1 MELNVDRGMLCS
13 IANCALFVIFPLLCI
28 ATISYFSCKV
38 KLLSLR
44 FFLDIINNTKRLK
57 HSTVQK
63 KAKLRYKK
71 LYLLA
76 VARMPLKNICFS
88 IQCNLLYA
96 LILLA
101 LCSFCLLIN
110 LFSAVTLFF
119 AHSLVTKYCNLL
131 QIS

>member
-1 MELNVDRGMLCS
+1 MLRPTQTLDPFVS
-13 IANCALFVIFPLLCI
+13 AEAEHLRNKEHKQKGLFGLLYTALC
-28 ATISYFSCKV
+28 
-38 KLLSLR
+38 R
-44 FFLDIINNTKRLK
+44 
-57 HSTVQK
+57 K
-63 KAKLRYKK
+63 KAKLRNKK

-88 IQCNLLYA
+88 IQYNLLYA
-96 LILLA
+96 LIFLA